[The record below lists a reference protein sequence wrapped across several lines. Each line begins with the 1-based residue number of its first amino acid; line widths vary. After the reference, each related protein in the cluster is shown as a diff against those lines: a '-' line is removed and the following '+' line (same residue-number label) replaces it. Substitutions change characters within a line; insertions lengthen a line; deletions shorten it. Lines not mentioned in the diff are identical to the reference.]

1 MLYDVLK
8 IIKVT
13 IYSYTHKRDLRFMA
27 DIIDLKRL
35 NILAYIVIPSISVGK
50 NKLTIHNYTYF
61 HISFQLNLEKYCAMM
76 WVIFFICMKC
86 RGHSDLNNLF

>member
-13 IYSYTHKRDLRFMA
+13 IYSYTHKRALRFMA

-35 NILAYIVIPSISVGK
+35 NILAYIVIPSIS
-50 NKLTIHNYTYF
+50 LH
-61 HISFQLNLEKYCAMM
+61 EM
-76 WVIFFICMKC
+76 
-86 RGHSDLNNLF
+86 